1 MVPTERPRS
10 DHEEL
15 RQLRYGPV
23 ASLTERPMNRV
34 RVRKLA
40 VENLTKRL
48 RSQDEKLNAALYPRD
63 IVTRIRGLMLPF
75 KLEKLKQTCLASL

>member
-1 MVPTERPRS
+1 MPTERPRS

-15 RQLRYGPV
+15 SQLRYGPV

-40 VENLTKRL
+40 VESLTKCL
-48 RSQDEKLNAALYPRD
+48 GSQDQKPNAALYSRD

-75 KLEKLKQTCLASL
+75 MLEKLKQTCSASL